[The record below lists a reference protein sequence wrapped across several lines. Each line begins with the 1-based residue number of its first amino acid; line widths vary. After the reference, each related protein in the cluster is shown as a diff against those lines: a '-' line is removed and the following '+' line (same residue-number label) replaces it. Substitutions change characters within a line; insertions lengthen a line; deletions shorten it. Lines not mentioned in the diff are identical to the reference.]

1 MAKKQVSAETI
12 VQAALELASERGM
25 DAISVRDIAAR
36 CKCSTQPIYLCFEN
50 LRQLK
55 NVVAKKMMDCYDK
68 YIADEISSDKYP
80 EYKAS
85 GMGYIR
91 FAKEQPNFFKYLF
104 MRNRCKADEQEDVQ
118 AYQFHREA
126 MRVEKYGFDEEAAE
140 RIHTHMWIYVH
151 GIATMY
157 ATGYLNWDW
166 EEVSKLLTEEFFA
179 IKDKL
184 FGANNGN

>member
-1 MAKKQVSAETI
+1 MSIEKISEDKI
-12 VQAALELASERGM
+12 VQAATELVAQEGM
-25 DAISVRDIAAR
+25 DALNAR
-36 CKCSTQPIYLCFEN
+36 AVATRCGCSTQPIYLSFAN
-50 LRQLK
+50 LQQLK
-55 NVVAKKMMDCYDK
+55 NAVVEQMFALYDS
-68 YIADEISSDKYP
+68 YIANEVSSGKYP

-104 MRNRCKADEQEDVQ
+104 MRNRNEDVQNDAQ

-126 MRVEKYGFDEEAAE
+126 MRALGYGFDEVGAE

-157 ATGYLNWDW
+157 ATGYLNWAWDD
-166 EEVSKLLTEEFFA
+166 VSKLLTEEFFA
-179 IKDKL
+179 MKNQL
-184 FGANNGN
+184 LGGAE